1 MMESLAVTLLPAL
14 FLALLYGG
22 DAVAR
27 HIRHVS
33 KSDPP
38 IDKTLFACGKYAIMI
53 PWGAM
58 VLRAWGAAFPA
69 IERPDILRWPALV
82 LWILGFA
89 LLFSGRL
96 NLGSSF
102 RIGLA
107 REEIK
112 LKETGVFRLSRNPMY
127 LGIDST
133 LAAAALY
140 TLNPVVLTVG
150 IFIAAVHHKIILAEE
165 ARLRIVFGEAFDAY
179 RRRARR
185 YI

>member
-1 MMESLAVTLLPAL
+1 MIESLAVTLLPAM
-14 FLALLYGG
+14 FLALLFGS
-22 DAVAR
+22 DIFAR
-27 HIRHVS
+27 HCRHVS
-33 KSDPP
+33 NGDTP
-38 IDKTLFACGKYAIMI
+38 IDRTLFACCKYAIMI

-58 VLRAWGAAFPA
+58 VLRSWGVAFPA
-69 IERPDILRWPALV
+69 VERPGVLRWPALV

-96 NLGSSF
+96 SLGSSF

-107 REEIK
+107 REEIQ
-112 LKETGVFRLSRNPMY
+112 LKKTGIFRLSRNPMY
-127 LGIDST
+127 LGIDAT

-140 TLNPVVLTVG
+140 TMNPVVLAVG

-165 ARLRIVFGEAFDAY
+165 VRLRRVFGETFDAY
-179 RRRARR
+179 CRRARR